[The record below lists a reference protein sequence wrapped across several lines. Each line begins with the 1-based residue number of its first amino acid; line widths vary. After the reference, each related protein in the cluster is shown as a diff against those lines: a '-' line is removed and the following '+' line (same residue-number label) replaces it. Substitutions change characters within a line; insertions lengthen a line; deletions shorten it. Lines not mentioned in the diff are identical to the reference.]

1 MSPVT
6 TNGLYET
13 FAQFLQESG
22 FQGDIDGGLASRAAF
37 STDNS
42 VYQIEPGLIVSPANV
57 EDVYL
62 VASSAARPEFKS
74 ITLTARGAGT
84 GTNGQSLTDG
94 VVVNFQRRMRRVLAI
109 NLAERWA
116 DVEPGVVLAELNER
130 LRPSGLFFAPETST
144 ANRCTIGGMVSTD
157 ASGKGSRVYG
167 KTSDNVY
174 GLQAVVR
181 GGLLLDSL
189 VASIVENESLFAE
202 LAAACDAG
210 RDDLLRHVPALARRF
225 SGYDIERA
233 RPTTSDLEWWRL
245 LIGAEGTLGLIT
257 KVRLKLVSRPIHTRL
272 VIAAFE
278 TFSAAIGAAQQTI
291 AFNPIAVES
300 LDDWVQQLA
309 DEAGLL
315 NDLPPEIRGRTGRR
329 PVFNFVEFAGDDE
342 RDLQRRVEEF
352 QILLPDLAGYVGSYL
367 ATDSHEINRLW
378 AIRSASVGLL
388 GRSKTIRKPI
398 AFIEDC
404 VVPPAELPEFVDS
417 FRKLLEREGLA
428 FGIYGHVDVGCLHVR
443 PALDIADPAD
453 RHTLKRVSDAVYE
466 LVKRHGGIFWGEHG
480 KGIRGEYLEDFVGP
494 AAYSAF
500 RRIKAALDPANQ
512 FNPGKL
518 VSVSAP
524 LRSIAGTPFRSS
536 PPAPADVFAQAFEC
550 NGNAVCLSYSSTVPM
565 CPSFKVTK
573 DLRHSPKG
581 RAEALKVWHLA
592 RKANSPNLKAVTADA
607 LAVLDGCLGC
617 AACAGTCPMHIDIPE
632 LKSHF
637 LDVYHA
643 GQPRS
648 LADKA
653 VVAMERY
660 SPVLSRLRALHA
672 VAWWSGA
679 ATFAARRIGMVDLPA
694 PSTRGLRRLGYP
706 VRSPVEAGRE
716 PAGRRAV
723 LVATDPFTTL
733 FDTDAV
739 AAVCNG
745 LSALGYRPQIL
756 ALPPGGKAAHV
767 KGNRKS
773 FLRQADRLRAA
784 IDVAGLSHIPIVA
797 VEPSYALMLRKEYRA
812 AGMEPATR
820 VFLVQEFLMSG
831 RQAGDTWPLP
841 PRRQRRAKLFPH
853 CTEATGASAVS
864 DWAKVFDGIG
874 IGVDVQTTGCC
885 GMSGTYGHE
894 ARHQQS
900 SKRLFDLSWSA
911 WIESEEIVYASGF
924 SCRCQVE
931 RFGKKTATH
940 PMALVAAAFSRQSAA
955 G

>member
-1 MSPVT
+1 MSASISI
-6 TNGLYET
+6 GQYKA
-13 FAQFLQESG
+13 FAQFLKENG
-22 FQGDIDGGLASRAAF
+22 FRGDIDGGLASRAAF

-42 VYQIEPGLIVSPANV
+42 VYQIEPGLIVSPENV
-57 EDVYL
+57 EDVCL
-62 VASSAARPEFKS
+62 VASAASRPEFKS

-94 VVVNFQRRMRRVLAI
+94 VVVNFQRRMHRVLDI
-109 NLAERWA
+109 NLAEQWV

-157 ASGKGSRVYG
+157 ASGKGSRIYG

-174 GLQAVVR
+174 GVQAVVH

-189 VASIVENESLFAE
+189 ALPRRENESLFAE

-210 RDDLLRHVPALARRF
+210 REDLLRHVPALARRF

-233 RPTTSDLEWWRL
+233 RPSRADLEWWRL

-257 KVRLKLVSRPIHTRL
+257 KVRLKLTSRPLHNRL
-272 VIAAFE
+272 VIVAFE
-278 TFSAAIGAAQQTI
+278 TFSDAIAAAQQTI

-315 NDLPPEIRGRTGRR
+315 DDLPPEIRGQTGRR

-342 RDLQRRVEEF
+342 KDLQLRVEAF
-352 QILLPDLAGYVGSYL
+352 QTLLPDLAGYVGAYL
-367 ATDSHEINRLW
+367 ATDSLEIARLW

-388 GRSKTIRKPI
+388 GRSKTSRKPV

-404 VVPPAELPEFVDS
+404 VVPPSALPEFVDS
-417 FRKLLEREGLA
+417 FRKLLQREGLA

-443 PALDIADPAD
+443 PALDIADPVD
-453 RHTLKRVSDAVYE
+453 RQTLKRVSDAVYD
-466 LVKRHGGIFWGEHG
+466 LVKHHGGIFWGEHG
-480 KGIRGEYLEDFVGP
+480 KGIRGEYLEDFVGTT
-494 AAYSAF
+494 AYAAF

-524 LRSIAGTPFRSS
+524 LRSIAGTPFRLS
-536 PPAPADVFAQAFEC
+536 PPATGDIFAQAFEC
-550 NGNAVCLSYSSTVPM
+550 NGNAVCLSYSTTVPM

-581 RAEALKVWHLA
+581 RAEALKIWHLA
-592 RKANSPNLKAVTADA
+592 RKANSPDLTAVAADA

-632 LKSHF
+632 LKSRF
-637 LDVYHA
+637 LEVHHVE
-643 GQPRS
+643 QPRS

-653 VVAMERY
+653 VVALERY

-672 VAWWSGA
+672 LAWWSGVA
-679 ATFAARRIGMVDLPA
+679 SYAARKIGIVDTPA

-706 VRSPVEAGRE
+706 VRSPFDAGRE
-716 PAGRRAV
+716 PAGGSAV
-723 LVATDPFTTL
+723 FVATDPFTTL
-733 FDTDAV
+733 FDIDAV
-739 AAVCNG
+739 AAVCDG
-745 LSALGYRPQIL
+745 LKALGYRPMIL

-773 FLRQADRLRAA
+773 FLYQADRLRAA
-784 IDVAGLSHIPIVA
+784 IDLAGTSKIPIVA
-797 VEPSYALMLRKEYRA
+797 VEPTYALMLRKEYRT
-812 AGMEPATR
+812 AGIEPATQ
-820 VFLVQEFLMSG
+820 VFLVQEFLQ
-831 RQAGDTWPLP
+831 RARTAGDIWPLP
-841 PRRQRRAKLFPH
+841 RRPQRRVKLFPH
-853 CTEATGASAVS
+853 CTEVTRASGVSGWAT
-864 DWAKVFDGIG
+864 VFDGIG
-874 IGVDVQTTGCC
+874 IDVEVQTTGCC

-894 ARHQQS
+894 ARHQGP
-900 SKRLFDLSWSA
+900 SKELFELSWA
-911 WIESEEIVYASGF
+911 NRIESEETVYASGF

-931 RFGKKTATH
+931 RFGKKAATH
-940 PMALVAAAFSRQSAA
+940 PMALVAAAFKS
-955 G
+955 